1 MSVIISISVKFI
13 YISAIETELREVQQR
28 SSELQKRAKSLSEQ
42 IDSIF
47 KGKRLTATKQ
57 DYVIKDELQNS
68 IQINEAALLAVSLTS
83 SRTKTVVKLPT
94 KVNTSVNHQEASAS
108 SQYKLESSDKLVNV
122 NNFQTSSPSED
133 SESEQKYLEII
144 DLLTVKMFD
153 NDPKRPENLVKS
165 QHPPKKSN
173 SLPRT
178 MPLELR
184 PPTLQKSSSQNFNI
198 ENQSGGTSAYER
210 LFGRPRPGK
219 K

>member
-1 MSVIISISVKFI
+1 MS
-13 YISAIETELREVQQR
+13 L
-28 SSELQKRAKSLSEQ
+28 AKS
-42 IDSIF
+42 
-47 KGKRLTATKQ
+47 K
-57 DYVIKDELQNS
+57 
-68 IQINEAALLAVSLTS
+68 AAVAPSA
-83 SRTKTVVKLPT
+83 
-94 KVNTSVNHQEASAS
+94 KVNTSANNQEPGASV
-108 SQYKLESSDKLVNV
+108 QYKLDSSDKVGNV
-122 NNFQTSSPSED
+122 NNIQTSSPSED

-165 QHPPKKSN
+165 QRPPKKSN

-184 PPTLQKSSSQNFNI
+184 PATLQKSSSQNFNI

-219 K
+219 RKQCK

>member
-42 IDSIF
+42 IDSIC

-68 IQINEAALLAVSLTS
+68 IQINEAALLAVSLAS
-83 SRTKTVVKLPT
+83 SRTETIVKLPT
-94 KVNTSVNHQEASAS
+94 KVNSSVNHQEASAS
-108 SQYKLESSDKLVNV
+108 FQYKLESSDKLVNV

-144 DLLTVKMFD
+144 DLLTVKMFH

-198 ENQSGGTSAYER
+198 ENRSGGTSAYER